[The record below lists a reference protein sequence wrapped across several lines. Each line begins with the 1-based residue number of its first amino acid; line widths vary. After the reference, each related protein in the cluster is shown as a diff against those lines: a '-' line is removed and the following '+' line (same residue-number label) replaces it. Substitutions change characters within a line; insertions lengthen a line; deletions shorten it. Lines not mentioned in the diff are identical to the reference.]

1 MNLEYHINI
10 DKYSWYWIYLPDW
23 ERIKH
28 FKRQR
33 ICVEKPN
40 HKCDF
45 GPPPKRWWNEENP
58 CQYVS
63 HKIWSSSSFLNIQKY
78 VYQSE
83 TKIGF
88 QKKTLVSTLVSFNP
102 RNVLSVFRL
111 ILVHGKITHPDSAD
125 EVLDLF
131 FKGETPPHVSAD
143 GYWNF
148 SVKLEIHPMVLSKK
162 KTDVA
167 KRLPAFVVCDKQYI
181 ISMPPSTSTYH
192 FCAFVLRLCES
203 CEGLDI
209 QEKNKC
215 DTTIHWNTVDLFIE
229 SSVVVHES
237 QDRLFCWFHSQ
248 TSQTIHVWYIYWFL
262 A

>member
-162 KTDVA
+162 KQTLRNVSPPLWFAINNTSSQCLHQPPPTIFAPLCFDFARAA
-167 KRLPAFVVCDKQYI
+167 KAWTFRKKTNATPQ
-181 ISMPPSTSTYH
+181 STGIRST
-192 FCAFVLRLCES
+192 CL
-203 CEGLDI
+203 
-209 QEKNKC
+209 
-215 DTTIHWNTVDLFIE
+215 
-229 SSVVVHES
+229 
-237 QDRLFCWFHSQ
+237 
-248 TSQTIHVWYIYWFL
+248 
-262 A
+262 